1 MSKTT
6 TIIREED
13 RAEYEAQAC
22 RQRFTEDAQIKLALD
37 ILSRRLGKRGA
48 ALESPAS
55 VKEYLTLQL
64 AGEESERFA
73 LILLDAKHRVIHF
86 DKVFQGSIDSCA
98 VCPREIVKRAL
109 AHNAAAA
116 IFAHNHPSGNAEPS
130 QADIN
135 LTKRL
140 KEALA
145 IVDVR
150 VLDHFIVGGC
160 QNLSFTSMAEEG
172 LM

>member
-1 MSKTT
+1 MSKT
-6 TIIREED
+6 IIRDEA
-13 RAEYEAQAC
+13 RAEYEAKAC
-22 RQRFTEDAQIKLALD
+22 LQQVTEDAQIKLALD
-37 ILSRRLGKRGA
+37 ILRRRLGKRGA
-48 ALESPAS
+48 ALESPAA

-86 DKVFQGSIDSCA
+86 EKVFQGSIDSCS
-98 VCPREIVKRAL
+98 VYPREIVKRAL

-116 IFAHNHPSGNAEPS
+116 IFAHNHPSGNTTPS
-130 QADIN
+130 QSDIT

-140 KEALA
+140 KEALS
-145 IVDVR
+145 IVEVR

-160 QNLSFTSMAEEG
+160 QNLSFTSMAEDG